1 MRITAD
7 CIDHNVSC
15 LVNDL
20 TSTIY
25 ELDSDQQKEMVL
37 GEIRGICDLADVL
50 KEVLKA

>member
-20 TSTIY
+20 TASIY
-25 ELDSDQQKEMVL
+25 ELDSDQEKDILL

>member
-20 TSTIY
+20 TATIY
-25 ELDSDQQKEMVL
+25 ELDSDQQKDMVL
-37 GEIRGICDLADVL
+37 GEIRGICDLADIL

>member
-1 MRITAD
+1 MMITAD

-20 TSTIY
+20 TVSIY
-25 ELDSDQQKEMVL
+25 ELDSDQEKDMLL
-37 GEIRGICDLADVL
+37 GEIRGVCDLAVAL

>member
-20 TSTIY
+20 TASIY
-25 ELDSDQQKEMVL
+25 ELDSDQEKDMLL
-37 GEIRGICDLADVL
+37 GEIRGICELADVL

>member
-20 TSTIY
+20 TASIY
-25 ELDSDQQKEMVL
+25 ELDSDQEKDMLL